1 MRTPTQEEREDK
13 IVPTTPE
20 GESGP
25 RSSPEREG
33 GSGRTPTPGPE
44 AQQHAVVQ
52 RSRWQAMLLE
62 AGGLG
67 AAVSEESMRRL
78 QYCLQW
84 LQVSSLLATLT

>member
-1 MRTPTQEEREDK
+1 M
-13 IVPTTPE
+13 PTTPE
-20 GESGP
+20 GESGA
-25 RSSPEREG
+25 RSSPERERS
-33 GSGRTPTPGPE
+33 SGRTPTPGPE

-52 RSRWQAMLLE
+52 RSRWQAMLFE

-84 LQVSSLLATLT
+84 LQVSNSSATLAWNTLKHSQL

>member
-1 MRTPTQEEREDK
+1 M
-13 IVPTTPE
+13 PTTPE
-20 GESGP
+20 GESGT
-25 RSSPEREG
+25 RSSSEREG
-33 GSGRTPTPGPE
+33 IFGRTPTPGPE
-44 AQQHAVVQ
+44 VQQHAVVQ

-84 LQVSSLLATLT
+84 LQVSNLPFTSIRNTLKHGQL